1 MERMQERLAN
11 LLSVKSLV
19 TVILTVIFA
28 GLSVRGSVSS
38 EQFLTVFTVVI
49 SFYFG
54 TQTQRRIVRA
64 EHREKTRGKRAES
77 LAFPALFCIF
87 WCINF
92 CDCANRF

>member
-1 MERMQERLAN
+1 MERIQERLAN

-19 TVILTVIFA
+19 TVTLTVIFA

-54 TQTQRRIVRA
+54 TQTQRKSTPAGA
-64 EHREKTRGKRAES
+64 ET
-77 LAFPALFCIF
+77 
-87 WCINF
+87 
-92 CDCANRF
+92 

>member
-1 MERMQERLAN
+1 MERIQERLAN

-19 TVILTVIFA
+19 TVTLTVIFA

-54 TQTQRRIVRA
+54 THP
-64 EHREKTRGKRAES
+64 HRKST
-77 LAFPALFCIF
+77 PAG
-87 WCINF
+87 
-92 CDCANRF
+92 DET

>member
-1 MERMQERLAN
+1 MRSGAMCWWRRKFVERMQERLAN

-19 TVILTVIFA
+19 TVIFA

-54 TQTQRRIVRA
+54 TQTQRRSVRA
-64 EHREKTRGKRAES
+64 DDET
-77 LAFPALFCIF
+77 
-87 WCINF
+87 
-92 CDCANRF
+92 

>member
-1 MERMQERLAN
+1 MERIQERLAN

-54 TQTQRRIVRA
+54 NQTQR
-64 EHREKTRGKRAES
+64 KST
-77 LAFPALFCIF
+77 PAG
-87 WCINF
+87 
-92 CDCANRF
+92 DET

>member
-1 MERMQERLAN
+1 MERVQERLAN

-19 TVILTVIFA
+19 TVTLTVIFA

-54 TQTQRRIVRA
+54 TQTQR
-64 EHREKTRGKRAES
+64 KST
-77 LAFPALFCIF
+77 PAG
-87 WCINF
+87 
-92 CDCANRF
+92 DET

>member
-1 MERMQERLAN
+1 MVRIQERLAN

-19 TVILTVIFA
+19 TVTLTVIFA

-54 TQTQRRIVRA
+54 TQTQR
-64 EHREKTRGKRAES
+64 KST
-77 LAFPALFCIF
+77 PAG
-87 WCINF
+87 
-92 CDCANRF
+92 DET

>member
-1 MERMQERLAN
+1 MERIQERLAN

-19 TVILTVIFA
+19 TVTLTVIFA

-54 TQTQRRIVRA
+54 TQTQR
-64 EHREKTRGKRAES
+64 KST
-77 LAFPALFCIF
+77 PAG
-87 WCINF
+87 
-92 CDCANRF
+92 DET

>member
-1 MERMQERLAN
+1 MERIQERLAN

-19 TVILTVIFA
+19 TVTVTVIFA

-54 TQTQRRIVRA
+54 TQTQR
-64 EHREKTRGKRAES
+64 KST
-77 LAFPALFCIF
+77 PAG
-87 WCINF
+87 
-92 CDCANRF
+92 DET

>member
-1 MERMQERLAN
+1 MERIPERLAN

-19 TVILTVIFA
+19 TVTLTVIFA

-54 TQTQRRIVRA
+54 TQTQR
-64 EHREKTRGKRAES
+64 KST
-77 LAFPALFCIF
+77 PAG
-87 WCINF
+87 
-92 CDCANRF
+92 DET

>member
-1 MERMQERLAN
+1 MERIQERLTN

-19 TVILTVIFA
+19 TVTLTVIFA

-54 TQTQRRIVRA
+54 TQTQR
-64 EHREKTRGKRAES
+64 KST
-77 LAFPALFCIF
+77 PAG
-87 WCINF
+87 
-92 CDCANRF
+92 DET

>member
-1 MERMQERLAN
+1 MERIQERLAN

-19 TVILTVIFA
+19 TVTLTVIFA

-54 TQTQRRIVRA
+54 TQTQRNS
-64 EHREKTRGKRAES
+64 T
-77 LAFPALFCIF
+77 PAG
-87 WCINF
+87 
-92 CDCANRF
+92 DET

>member
-1 MERMQERLAN
+1 MERIQERVAN

-19 TVILTVIFA
+19 TVTLTVIFA

-54 TQTQRRIVRA
+54 TQTQR
-64 EHREKTRGKRAES
+64 KST
-77 LAFPALFCIF
+77 PAG
-87 WCINF
+87 
-92 CDCANRF
+92 DET

>member
-1 MERMQERLAN
+1 MERIQERLAN

-54 TQTQRRIVRA
+54 TQTQRKSTHA
-64 EHREKTRGKRAES
+64 GDET
-77 LAFPALFCIF
+77 
-87 WCINF
+87 
-92 CDCANRF
+92 

>member
-1 MERMQERLAN
+1 MERIQERLAN

-19 TVILTVIFA
+19 TVTLTVSFA

-54 TQTQRRIVRA
+54 TQTQR
-64 EHREKTRGKRAES
+64 KST
-77 LAFPALFCIF
+77 PAG
-87 WCINF
+87 
-92 CDCANRF
+92 DET

>member
-1 MERMQERLAN
+1 MERIQERWAN

-19 TVILTVIFA
+19 TVTLTVIFA

-54 TQTQRRIVRA
+54 TQTQR
-64 EHREKTRGKRAES
+64 KST
-77 LAFPALFCIF
+77 PAG
-87 WCINF
+87 
-92 CDCANRF
+92 DET

>member
-1 MERMQERLAN
+1 MERIQERLAN

-28 GLSVRGSVSS
+28 GLSVQGSVSS

-54 TQTQRRIVRA
+54 TQTQR
-64 EHREKTRGKRAES
+64 KST
-77 LAFPALFCIF
+77 PAG
-87 WCINF
+87 
-92 CDCANRF
+92 DET